1 MLDVGRGRSFTD
13 CGRNR
18 QDESMNDQTDR
29 PPKKTEMIEVRVS
42 LETKRDFLV
51 ACKGAGRSASDVIR
65 EGMLTF
71 IDGQARVA
79 GGKTRVLPF
88 ALPLIRKRYL
98 AAGVAAMGLASFAAL
113 PSAAAPDLASMFK
126 RMDAN
131 GDGVLSR
138 AEFSAKQSDV
148 TQLRLRTIKRDDSG
162 KVVAPSADD
171 KPGIVFLPSDVGEKA
186 IDALKEVRFQDLSAV
201 GKPAPTAD
209 EMSQGS
215 FVRLDADKDG
225 QVSLAEYE
233 ARLGEMISEGFRK
246 LDANADGSLDAGE
259 YAAIGKPVLLM
270 PVGSE
275 PAFGVTAKYGALV
288 SSGAVDS
295 SFAKLDANKD
305 GKLSLQEYLPA
316 T

>member
-1 MLDVGRGRSFTD
+1 
-13 CGRNR
+13 
-18 QDESMNDQTDR
+18 MNDQTDR

-42 LETKRDFLV
+42 LETKRDFLD
-51 ACKGAGRSASDVIR
+51 ACRGAGRSASDVIR
-65 EGMLTF
+65 EGMQTF
-71 IDGQARVA
+71 IDGQARPQGVA
-79 GGKTRVLPF
+79 DRARVLPF

-131 GDGVLSR
+131 SDGILSR
-138 AEFSAKQSDV
+138 EEFSAKRSDV
-148 TQLRLRTIKRDDSG
+148 SQLKLRTIQRDDSG

-171 KPGIVFLPSDVGEKA
+171 KPSIVLLPSDMDEKA
-186 IDALKEVRFQDLSAV
+186 IDTLKEVRFQDFSAV

-209 EMSQGS
+209 EMSHGS

-225 QVSLAEYE
+225 QVSLAEYK
-233 ARLGEMISEGFRK
+233 ARLGEMISEGFKK
-246 LDANADGSLDAGE
+246 LDANADGSLEADE
-259 YAAIGKPVLLM
+259 YATIGKPVLLI

-305 GKLSLQEYLPA
+305 GKLSLQEYLPP